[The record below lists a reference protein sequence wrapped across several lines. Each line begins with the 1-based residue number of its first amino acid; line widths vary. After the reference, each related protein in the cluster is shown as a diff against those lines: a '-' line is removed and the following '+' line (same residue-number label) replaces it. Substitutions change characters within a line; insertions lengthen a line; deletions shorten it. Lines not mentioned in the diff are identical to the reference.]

1 MSLGVQ
7 TQHLWSGKVNARA
20 GNAKIPMLVP
30 LFHYK
35 PDHPEQPTH
44 NFLSEEALDLDS
56 SFNREIAASSLP
68 LHQCY
73 CCPAEKQHLNKDEG
87 SLGNSAV

>member
-68 LHQCY
+68 LLS
-73 CCPAEKQHLNKDEG
+73 AA
-87 SLGNSAV
+87 SLVSLSALQPSSLASD